1 MGHHGIIGECALV
14 INFDINI
21 FCSLKQ
27 ALPHCSFFQGTKNID
42 IEIYDECT
50 FTNDAM
56 VAHSTFSIPEDV
68 FKFMVVDDWFPLSG
82 QEGHEKEGVLHLI
95 LRLLETNYAGVN
107 KMFEFADLGYDL
119 VI

>member
-1 MGHHGIIGECALV
+1 MGKALTTLF
-14 INFDINI
+14 I
-21 FCSLKQ
+21 
-27 ALPHCSFFQGTKNID
+27 FFQGTKNID

-95 LRLLETNYAGVN
+95 LRLLGTNYQQGCI
-107 KMFEFADLGYDL
+107 KC
-119 VI
+119 

>member
-1 MGHHGIIGECALV
+1 MYQSKAYLV
-14 INFDINI
+14 YIFSINELKHVT
-21 FCSLKQ
+21 SLK
-27 ALPHCSFFQGTKNID
+27 AGFNHIVHFLFQGTKNID

-95 LRLLETNYAGVN
+95 LRLLETN
-107 KMFEFADLGYDL
+107 
-119 VI
+119 

>member
-1 MGHHGIIGECALV
+1 MFI
-14 INFDINI
+14 
-21 FCSLKQ
+21 
-27 ALPHCSFFQGTKNID
+27 FFQGTKNID

-95 LRLLETNYAGVN
+95 LRLLETNYV
-107 KMFEFADLGYDL
+107 EFNAYKLSKGQKSFFGFF
-119 VI
+119 